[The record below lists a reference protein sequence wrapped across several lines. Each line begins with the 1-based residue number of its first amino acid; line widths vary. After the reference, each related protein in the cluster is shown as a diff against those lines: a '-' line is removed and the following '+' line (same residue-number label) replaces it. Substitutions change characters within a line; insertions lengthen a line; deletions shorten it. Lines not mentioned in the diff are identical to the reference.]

1 MSALH
6 VKPDKEKTIKH
17 IQIDYVLML
26 LFCLSVIGLAI
37 LAWLLDWRY
46 QPVFFAMA
54 FVAFLFLGS
63 KKEIPDETW
72 TTQQNANWTKRFTTI
87 KVKDGFLIY
96 VFGEGPGDV
105 DKYELSEI
113 DSLNISG
120 NRLNLK
126 FKDGHTKKLT
136 TKYWAQSE
144 VKGFVDKT
152 NKLLQRN
159 S

>member
-1 MSALH
+1 MGALH

-17 IQIDYVLML
+17 IQKDYALMFL
-26 LFCLSVIGLAI
+26 LCLSVIGLAI
-37 LAWLLDWRY
+37 TAWLLDWRY
-46 QPVFFAMA
+46 QPVFFVMA

-63 KKEIPDETW
+63 KKEIPDKTW
-72 TTQQNANWTKRFTTI
+72 TAQQKANWTKRFTTI

-96 VFGEGPGDV
+96 VAGEGPGNI
-105 DKYELSEI
+105 DKYELEKI
-113 DSLNISG
+113 DSINITG

-136 TKYWAQSE
+136 TKYWSQNE
-144 VKGFVDKT
+144 VQGFVDET
-152 NKLLQRN
+152 NKLLQNN